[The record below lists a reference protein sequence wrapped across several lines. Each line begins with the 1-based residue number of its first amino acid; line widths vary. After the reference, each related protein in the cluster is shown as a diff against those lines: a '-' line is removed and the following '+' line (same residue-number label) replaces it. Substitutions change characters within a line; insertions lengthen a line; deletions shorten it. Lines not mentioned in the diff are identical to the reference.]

1 VLERVVIGGV
11 VTDGTTG
18 IVRAGSAAVRRAQT
32 GFIRY
37 YAAVMLIC
45 ISGVAL
51 YFLISST

>member
-1 VLERVVIGGV
+1 VIGGV